1 MLNIEE
7 NMKIKILTHRIS
19 LITGSCYADWISV
32 PKSENMQKKA
42 DEMRQS
48 VINGEYDN
56 KDFAIRMRKYP
67 TSKHLRS
74 VKLQDSAKWG
84 IC

>member
-1 MLNIEE
+1 MN
-7 NMKIKILTHRIS
+7 IKILTHRIS
-19 LITGSCYADWISV
+19 LITGSCYADWINV
-32 PKSENMQKKA
+32 PKSNSMEKEASEIK
-42 DEMRQS
+42 ES
-48 VINGEYDN
+48 VKNGDYDN

-67 TSKHLRS
+67 TSKHLKT

>member
-1 MLNIEE
+1 MN
-7 NMKIKILTHRIS
+7 IKILTHRIS
-19 LITGSCYADWISV
+19 LITGSCYADWINV
-32 PKSENMQKKA
+32 PKSENMQKEA

-48 VINGEYDN
+48 VINGDYDS
-56 KDFAIRMRKYP
+56 DSFAIRMRKYP
-67 TSKHLRS
+67 TSKHLKT

>member
-1 MLNIEE
+1 MN
-7 NMKIKILTHRIS
+7 IKILTHRIS
-19 LITGSCYADWISV
+19 LITGSCYADWIQV
-32 PKSENMQKKA
+32 PKSENMQIKA
-42 DEMRQS
+42 SEIKNS
-48 VINGEYDN
+48 VKNGDYDN

-67 TSKHLRS
+67 TSKHLKT

>member
-1 MLNIEE
+1 
-7 NMKIKILTHRIS
+7 MKIKILTHRIS
-19 LITGSCYADWISV
+19 LITGSCYADWINVPASNSMRKEASEIKNSV
-32 PKSENMQKKA
+32 K
-42 DEMRQS
+42 
-48 VINGEYDN
+48 NGDYDS

-67 TSKHLRS
+67 RSEHLKT

>member
-1 MLNIEE
+1 MN
-7 NMKIKILTHRIS
+7 IKILTHRIS
-19 LITGSCYADWISV
+19 LITGSCYADWINV
-32 PKSENMQKKA
+32 PKSENMQKEA
-42 DEMRQS
+42 DEIRQS

-56 KDFAIRMRKYP
+56 KDFAIRMRIYP

>member
-1 MLNIEE
+1 
-7 NMKIKILTHRIS
+7 MKIKILTHRIS
-19 LITGSCYADWISV
+19 LVTGSCYADWIDV
-32 PKSENMQKKA
+32 PKSENMQKEA
-42 DEMRQS
+42 DIMRQS